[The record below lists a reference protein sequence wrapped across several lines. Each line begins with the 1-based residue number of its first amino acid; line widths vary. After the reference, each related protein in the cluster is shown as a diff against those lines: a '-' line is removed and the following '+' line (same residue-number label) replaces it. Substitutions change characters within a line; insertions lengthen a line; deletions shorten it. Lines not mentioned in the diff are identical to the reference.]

1 MSELYN
7 CQFFCLY
14 PNSMKQ
20 TNNMKERFT
29 RLGVNCNYYAADYA
43 TDIQQNIHD
52 TFSGFDHLRMIY
64 DFCHKTTCAYGVF
77 CENDI
82 YIHTDI
88 KPMLPKILCDF
99 NLLSLDI
106 LLLGYLT
113 PFLVDESVAKYGFSL
128 KRETSGRSK
137 YMYHNYPET
146 LIGAQMY
153 ILSRKH
159 AMYILD
165 KYYDTYIGAIAKNDV
180 EHLSASNLLLTN
192 STSRALISPPL
203 ACVKDV
209 NNVELHIKSMR
220 AHYNKAEFI

>member
-1 MSELYN
+1 
-7 CQFFCLY
+7 
-14 PNSMKQ
+14 
-20 TNNMKERFT
+20 
-29 RLGVNCNYYAADYA
+29 
-43 TDIQQNIHD
+43 
-52 TFSGFDHLRMIY
+52 
-64 DFCHKTTCAYGVF
+64 
-77 CENDI
+77 
-82 YIHTDI
+82 
-88 KPMLPKILCDF
+88 
-99 NLLSLDI
+99 
-106 LLLGYLT
+106 
-113 PFLVDESVAKYGFSL
+113 
-128 KRETSGRSK
+128 
-137 YMYHNYPET
+137 MYHNYPDT
-146 LIGAQMY
+146 LIGTQMY